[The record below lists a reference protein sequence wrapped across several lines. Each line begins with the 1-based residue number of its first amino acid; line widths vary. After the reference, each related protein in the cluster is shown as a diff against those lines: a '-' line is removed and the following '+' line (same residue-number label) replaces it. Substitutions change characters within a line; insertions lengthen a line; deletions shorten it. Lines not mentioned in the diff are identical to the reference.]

1 MDEQSANDAFDG
13 FLRDKEA
20 EIGEALAR
28 VPHEAQR
35 LSGGWAFSYQSK
47 AFVATCDPIE
57 MLVGHG
63 PVVIRDDG
71 HVLEGGSLD
80 RDLEALLHR

>member
-1 MDEQSANDAFDG
+1 MDEQSATDAFDG
-13 FLRDKEA
+13 FLRRKEA
-20 EIGEALAR
+20 ETGEALAR
-28 VPHEAQR
+28 VPDETQR

-47 AFVATCDPIE
+47 AFVAAGDPTA

-71 HVLEGGSLD
+71 HVIEGGSLD
-80 RDLEALLHR
+80 RNPEALLHR

>member
-1 MDEQSANDAFDG
+1 VSN
-13 FLRDKEA
+13 
-20 EIGEALAR
+20 
-28 VPHEAQR
+28 EAQR

-47 AFVATCDPIE
+47 AFVATGDVAA

-71 HVLEGGSLD
+71 YVIEGSSLD
-80 RDLEALLHR
+80 RDPEALLHL